1 MRQKKCDISSIHI
14 KTPQKKI
21 LAVQEK
27 KRGKKKML
35 AVQKKFFG
43 TFVFAKKK
51 GHYQTKKNGDIRH
64 TKFTLHHKNTSGV
77 ISRLIQI

>member
-35 AVQKKFFG
+35 AVHKKFFG

-51 GHYQTKKNGDIRH
+51 GQKIDDRKSMTDFVLTTIK
-64 TKFTLHHKNTSGV
+64 TPPV
-77 ISRLIQI
+77 